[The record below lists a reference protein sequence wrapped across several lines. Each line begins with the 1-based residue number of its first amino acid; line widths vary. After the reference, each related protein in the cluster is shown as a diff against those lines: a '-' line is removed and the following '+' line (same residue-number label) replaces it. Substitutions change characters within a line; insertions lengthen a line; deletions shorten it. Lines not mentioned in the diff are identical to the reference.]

1 MDFRSPDEIE
11 TKISKKSMLKGMK
24 GPGHL
29 KMKIDTSMLGD
40 PDFDSSESGTEDP
53 IDSND
58 DSDPSMDDD
67 DDINPSAL
75 APYDED
81 DDDDLLVES
90 VQKKSIY
97 MTEKS
102 TKKKMLKDGKVNMTI
117 HHKSIFQ

>member
-1 MDFRSPDEIE
+1 
-11 TKISKKSMLKGMK
+11 MLKGMK

-40 PDFDSSESGTEDP
+40 PDFDSSESGESGTEEP

-58 DSDPSMDDD
+58 DSDPSMDE
-67 DDINPSAL
+67 SAL
-75 APYDED
+75 APYDD

-97 MTEKS
+97 ITEKS
-102 TKKKMLKDGKVNMTI
+102 TKKKMLKDGKVNMALLP
-117 HHKSIFQ
+117 KFNFQ